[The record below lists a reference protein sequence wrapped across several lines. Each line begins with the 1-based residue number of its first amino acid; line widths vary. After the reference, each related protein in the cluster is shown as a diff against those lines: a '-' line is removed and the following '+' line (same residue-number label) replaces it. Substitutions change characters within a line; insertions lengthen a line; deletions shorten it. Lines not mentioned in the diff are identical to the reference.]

1 MFSCA
6 SENPIPQCAHSNAIG
21 KRLELASGARGKS
34 AERLCARIRAFGLS
48 PSLAQSDYVLGTPV
62 LGYCILVSFGPRRY
76 SDGTETGRR
85 ALAFAQVAHTPRSR
99 QVHPQV
105 SYARD
110 PTVMDPAAWDKRL
123 KYDAEWIL
131 EGYIQRL
138 KDLHEKAMRRIEHL
152 KQEGLRTEQQAHHP
166 AYTRYT
172 TP

>member
-1 MFSCA
+1 M
-6 SENPIPQCAHSNAIG
+6 
-21 KRLELASGARGKS
+21 
-34 AERLCARIRAFGLS
+34 
-48 PSLAQSDYVLGTPV
+48 
-62 LGYCILVSFGPRRY
+62 
-76 SDGTETGRR
+76 
-85 ALAFAQVAHTPRSR
+85 AHTPRSR

>member
-1 MFSCA
+1 MRTQ
-6 SENPIPQCAHSNAIG
+6 QCDRQA
-21 KRLELASGARGKS
+21 AR
-34 AERLCARIRAFGLS
+34 ARERCARQVRGASLCSNSSVWTVSIACSIRL
-48 PSLAQSDYVLGTPV
+48 LGTPV
-62 LGYCILVSFGPRRY
+62 LGYCILISFSPRRY

>member
-48 PSLAQSDYVLGTPV
+48 PSLAPSDYSVPLSWVTASWSHSV
-62 LGYCILVSFGPRRY
+62 R
-76 SDGTETGRR
+76 DATQTGRR
-85 ALAFAQVAHTPRSR
+85 REGERSPLLKMAHTPRSR

-123 KYDAEWIL
+123 KNDAEWIL
-131 EGYIQRL
+131 EGYMQRL
-138 KDLHEKAMRRIEHL
+138 KDLHEKAMRCIEQL